1 MVGFN
6 TANARGIGSR
16 QVDAL
21 QNLTGSFGGIGNS
34 TAVGMLTAGTG
45 VFSTPGNSQFS
56 DMAPSGV
63 VNGRA
68 NTATFDASRVART
81 ASETR
86 AINAAYHPRIHA

>member
-1 MVGFN
+1 
-6 TANARGIGSR
+6 TLGSR
-16 QVDAL
+16 QADAL

-45 VFSTPGNSQFS
+45 VFNTPNNSQFS

-81 ASETR
+81 STENR
-86 AINAAYHPRIHA
+86 SVNGAYHPRIHA